1 MVGAWRTPP
10 RLRGPARRRE
20 PNSTT
25 RGRHDRQREGS
36 GTSRPT
42 ITSPVTAPT
51 LRVIASLLAGTF
63 EQRSEASLA
72 VPITARGRVSG
83 WLAAQGRQGGGHG
96 VQVGL
101 DVCRGGRAGAVGV
114 AGVGAGDAVAEVAL
128 NPCQGGVAQPVDR
141 DALGGDPGE
150 SLADTEPEVV
160 VAAAGQGVAVAV
172 AQQLIG
178 GQERTPTG
186 GVVGQADREG
196 GADGLPADGAALLAE
211 LDQAVVGV
219 EVGAAQGQAAP
230 RGTRFSVRSRSS
242 SASRATSLPLVQAV
256 RLICSSSWA
265 VGARGCWA
273 GAAVW
278 RRGARGWRWRRC
290 VRRRWTGCRWPRR
303 RRSRVRRR
311 VGRGGCCA

>member
-1 MVGAWRTPP
+1 M
-10 RLRGPARRRE
+10 
-20 PNSTT
+20 
-25 RGRHDRQREGS
+25 
-36 GTSRPT
+36 
-42 ITSPVTAPT
+42 
-51 LRVIASLLAGTF
+51 
-63 EQRSEASLA
+63 A
-72 VPITARGRVSG
+72 V
-83 WLAAQGRQGGGHG
+83 
-96 VQVGL
+96 
-101 DVCRGGRAGAVGV
+101 AVGV
-114 AGVGAGDAVAEVAL
+114 SGVGAGDAVAEVAL

-230 RGTRFSVRSRSS
+230 RRH
-242 SASRATSLPLVQAV
+242 AV
-256 RLICSSSWA
+256 F
-265 VGARGCWA
+265 GAQPEQQRVEGDVVAA
-273 GAAVW
+273 GASGEVDLLEFLGGRGSRVLGR
-278 RRGARGWRWRRC
+278 RRGLATRRAGLALAAMC
-290 VRRRWTGCRWPRR
+290 P
-303 RRSRVRRR
+303 SAMDRV
-311 VGRGGCCA
+311 